1 MSNQKIKHF
10 VIFSQVFFFGWLLS
24 FPFYGPVYFI
34 VTPQNTYGGVSLLML
49 FVGAHTAT
57 HLIVGFCFSKVESW
71 HRIMSVSLMI
81 TLMMNALLLLHYQ
94 WLWVIGMMI
103 LGVSSALY
111 ILGWSVVFSLSG
123 QTKERVKIMAAIM
136 IGSNIVLLG
145 FSFLQDLLT
154 PNLILG
160 LSSVPLVITGIIV
173 SKPSHHFR
181 QGILDSYVRRP
192 IPKPL
197 LAIFSLFIFSIYL
210 NGGFMYS
217 IMLPA
222 LSVEAYFT
230 NYFPFIAYIIV
241 LLVIYRLNRV
251 INKTLLVYLG
261 ISLLGLAF
269 ISFALLNRNTS
280 GYLMT
285 IGLMESSFALIDI
298 FLWTTLCVLA
308 FVYGAPFQIFG
319 IILGANTASI
329 LFGDVIGMRL
339 VNIEENN
346 YLITALLSATSILL
360 AIIVIPWLTKSLDYN
375 SGLVLQSVDSQKTK
389 QIDTPHDILMAY
401 LPTGKALTD
410 RETEV
415 IRLTLQGMT
424 NKDMARQLFI
434 SEHTVKSHLKNI
446 CNKFGVTRKKELLHL
461 ATRKE
466 KE

>member
-1 MSNQKIKHF
+1 
-10 VIFSQVFFFGWLLS
+10 
-24 FPFYGPVYFI
+24 
-34 VTPQNTYGGVSLLML
+34 
-49 FVGAHTAT
+49 
-57 HLIVGFCFSKVESW
+57 
-71 HRIMSVSLMI
+71 
-81 TLMMNALLLLHYQ
+81 
-94 WLWVIGMMI
+94 
-103 LGVSSALY
+103 
-111 ILGWSVVFSLSG
+111 
-123 QTKERVKIMAAIM
+123 
-136 IGSNIVLLG
+136 
-145 FSFLQDLLT
+145 
-154 PNLILG
+154 
-160 LSSVPLVITGIIV
+160 
-173 SKPSHHFR
+173 
-181 QGILDSYVRRP
+181 
-192 IPKPL
+192 
-197 LAIFSLFIFSIYL
+197 
-210 NGGFMYS
+210 
-217 IMLPA
+217 MLPA